1 MAPKWQETDISNAPE
16 LLRLA
21 DEVTRSGSPR
31 LLTSGNRPLAVLAP
45 VESSITPRR
54 RRRASTGLPRDSIL
68 DIIGIAESAEPTDI
82 SQHKHRYLAEA
93 YEPKRL

>member
-1 MAPKWQETDISNAPE
+1 MATKWQATDISNTPE

-31 LLTSGNRPLAVLAP
+31 LLTSGKRPLAVLAP

-54 RRRASTGLPRDSIL
+54 RRRAPRGLPRDSIL
-68 DIIGIAESAEPTDI
+68 EIIGIAASAEPTDI
-82 SQHKHRYLAEA
+82 SQDKQRYLAEA
-93 YEPKRL
+93 YEPKRP